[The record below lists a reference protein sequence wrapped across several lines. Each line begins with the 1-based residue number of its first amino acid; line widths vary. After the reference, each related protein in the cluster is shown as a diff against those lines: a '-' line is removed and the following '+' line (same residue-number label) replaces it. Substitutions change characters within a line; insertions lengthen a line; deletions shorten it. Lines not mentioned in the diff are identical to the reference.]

1 MQGCHAVTFTPQS
14 WHVGMWHAYSRLS
27 LKLHPLQFLGH
38 LAEGPQM
45 RPASHK
51 QVVEVSG
58 PATALAGMHSILLVT
73 PLATSSHRKPYK
85 NR

>member
-1 MQGCHAVTFTPQS
+1 MQGCHEVTFTPQRL
-14 WHVGMWHAYSRLS
+14 HIGMWHADSRPS

-58 PATALAGMHSILLVT
+58 PATALAGMGCILYYWSL
-73 PLATSSHRKPYK
+73 H
-85 NR
+85 